1 MMAASEILTVLASSE
16 FFRDLEKSDQ
26 EKVAEL
32 SEPKTYE
39 PGEFVFRQG
48 DFGEHLYI
56 IAEGHVFLERSM
68 DLGTQKGSAVIGI
81 LGKGR
86 VFGCWSTLLVEP
98 HNLMSSATCQKQTKV
113 VSLKGTDL
121 REMMMG
127 NKELGF
133 QVLEKLC
140 FLLRDRIQ
148 GALGA
153 MEKI

>member
-1 MMAASEILTVLASSE
+1 MDFSEILPVLDGCE
-16 FFRDLEKSDQ
+16 FFKGLKKNDHEQ
-26 EKVAEL
+26 IAEL
-32 SEPKTYE
+32 CESKTYG

-56 IAEGHVFLERSM
+56 IEEGQIFLERAM
-68 DLGTQKGSAVIGI
+68 DLGSKKGRAVIGI

-86 VFGCWSTLLVEP
+86 VFGCWSTLLDAP
-98 HNLMSSATCQKQTKV
+98 HNLMSSATCQKHTKV
-113 VSLKGTDL
+113 VVLKGADL
-121 REMMMG
+121 RRIMIG
-127 NKELGF
+127 NKDLGF
-133 QVLEKLC
+133 KILERLC